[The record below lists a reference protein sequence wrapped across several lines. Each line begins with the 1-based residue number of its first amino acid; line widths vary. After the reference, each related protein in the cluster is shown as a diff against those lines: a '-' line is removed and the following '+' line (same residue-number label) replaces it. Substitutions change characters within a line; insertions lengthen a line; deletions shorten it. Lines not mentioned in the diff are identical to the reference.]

1 MKRMQVWMLAALST
15 VIVLGSCKKTSS
27 PNNENEHEAITTVN
41 MVFKQN
47 GNTVF
52 TYVFD
57 DPDGDGGNPP
67 ARKDV
72 IALGTNQTYDVE
84 LTLLNKTKNP
94 VSDVTPTIRNQATS
108 HEMFYLFTG
117 ITPTVQK
124 LDTDANG
131 FPLGLRTR
139 WITTTAGNGTMRLK
153 LMHKPLIKGP
163 TDSPD
168 KGHSDIDVSFDVR
181 VN

>member
-1 MKRMQVWMLAALST
+1 MLAALSA
-15 VIVLGSCKKTSS
+15 VILLGSCKKASS

-41 MVFKQN
+41 MVFRQN

-67 ARKDV
+67 VRKDV
-72 IALGTNQTYDVE
+72 LALGTNQTYEVE
-84 LTLLNKTKNP
+84 ITLLNKTKNP

-108 HEMFYLFTG
+108 HELFYLLTG
-117 ITPTVQK
+117 VSPTIQK
-124 LDTDANG
+124 VDTDANG

-168 KGHSDIDVSFDVR
+168 KGHSDVDINFEVSI
-181 VN
+181 N